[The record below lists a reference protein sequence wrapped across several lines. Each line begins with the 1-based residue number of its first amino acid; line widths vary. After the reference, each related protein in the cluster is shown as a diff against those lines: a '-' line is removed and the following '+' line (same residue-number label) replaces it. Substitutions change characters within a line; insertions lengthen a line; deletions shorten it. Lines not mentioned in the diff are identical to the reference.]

1 MHFVLHIFVFKYC
14 IPQNQ
19 ATEYASQH
27 IWCLSQGRINWEG
40 CGRKV
45 IRCKNAGEKGGSL
58 ISPDGVAPS
67 QIVGVSASVIFPC
80 TIKSRRFLLAP
91 AHSGSPR
98 KRAVTWLRV
107 CIPQNRRVI
116 TAKCYYC
123 SLCNLTII
131 ITVAISNRGDGGG
144 GYWLFRMEWH
154 PARWSVCLP
163 LLIFPCTMKSRSS
176 LLAPA
181 HTGGPEKG
189 P

>member
-107 CIPQNRRVI
+107 S
-116 TAKCYYC
+116 TAPSQPPYKALPFVTDTFL
-123 SLCNLTII
+123 SQLCALYMY
-131 ITVAISNRGDGGG
+131 D
-144 GYWLFRMEWH
+144 
-154 PARWSVCLP
+154 
-163 LLIFPCTMKSRSS
+163 
-176 LLAPA
+176 
-181 HTGGPEKG
+181 
-189 P
+189 